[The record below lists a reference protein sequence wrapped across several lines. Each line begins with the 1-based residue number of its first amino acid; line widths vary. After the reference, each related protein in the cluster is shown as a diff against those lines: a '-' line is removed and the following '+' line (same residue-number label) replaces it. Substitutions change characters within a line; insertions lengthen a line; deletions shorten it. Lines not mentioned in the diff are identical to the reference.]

1 MSFGFGM
8 VAFFRSMQ
16 ERSPSAETIRLHRG
30 AIRMG
35 TAPLILG
42 IVGAVLA
49 GLSHWFTLRRIRRGE
64 SPGLT
69 QWPLSIAVAMLTAVI
84 GLVGL
89 WDLFAR

>member
-1 MSFGFGM
+1 
-8 VAFFRSMQ
+8 
-16 ERSPSAETIRLHRG
+16 
-30 AIRMG
+30 MG
-35 TAPLILG
+35 TSLIILG

-49 GLSHWFTLRRIRRGE
+49 GVSHWFALRRLRRGD

-69 QWPLSIAVAMLTAVI
+69 RWPLSVTVAMVAALI